1 MTGRFFFCKLAV
13 DIRAREKCKWKEKN
27 AEYRIYIV
35 SRSILTGNKRKKG
48 YEKMTFPK
56 MIALSLVIIAL
67 IIAGCGAQKVTTVEK
82 YPVKPI
88 TMIVPYAAGG
98 TADMMARGME
108 KVAAKYFGQTL
119 VINNI
124 PGGGATIGWNE
135 LAGAKP
141 DGYTIGI
148 VSSGVFLQPL
158 YDQTRYHY
166 PTALEPL
173 VQIAHVP
180 IIIVSRSDQ
189 PWETGTDLVNY
200 ARQHPGEIKYGHPGL
215 GAVIHVG
222 AEMFAKE
229 AGIDIVQVPFRGDAE
244 SLAALLGGHIKLMFT
259 TPYAVKEHVKSGKV
273 KVLAVT
279 ADKRLADPVFAD
291 VPTCKEQGLNVSIG
305 FIQAVGAPKGL
316 PAEVKDRLA
325 EGLKGIVNDT
335 EFKKSMDGLGMPVEY
350 QGFKEFGEKWITE
363 GARLTQSVKETGIA
377 ERIASQKK

>member
-1 MTGRFFFCKLAV
+1 M
-13 DIRAREKCKWKEKN
+13 
-27 AEYRIYIV
+27 
-35 SRSILTGNKRKKG
+35 
-48 YEKMTFPK
+48 
-56 MIALSLVIIAL
+56 AL
-67 IIAGCGAQKVTTVEK
+67 IAGCGVQKETTAEK
-82 YPVKPI
+82 YPTKPI
-88 TMIVPYAAGG
+88 NMIVPYAAGG
-98 TADMMARGME
+98 TADIMARGME
-108 KVAAKYFGQTL
+108 KAAAKYFGQTF
-119 VINNI
+119 VITNI

-173 VQIAHVP
+173 VQVANVP
-180 IIIVSRSDQ
+180 IIIVARSDQ
-189 PWETGTDLVNY
+189 LWTDLNDLVRYGKQN
-200 ARQHPGEIKYGHPGL
+200 PGEIKYGHPGL

-222 AEMFAKE
+222 AETFAKE

-279 ADKRLADPVFAD
+279 ADQRLTDPVFAN
-291 VPTCKEQGLNVSIG
+291 VPTCKEQGVNVSIG

-316 PAEVKDRLA
+316 PADVKARLA
-325 EGLKGIVNDT
+325 EGLKGIVNDP
-335 EFKKSMDGLGMPVEY
+335 EFRKSMDGLGMPVDY
-350 QGFKEFGEKWITE
+350 QGFKEFSEKWTTE
-363 GARLTQSVKETGIA
+363 GARLTQMVKETGIA